1 MSSTLSTV
9 ADVIAEFG
17 AGVNQVLDQLGPAP
31 DPPTAFRMV
40 ARGVVVRSLKRTN
53 PLSPIIAADVA
64 MVEGHGLVARWRTAA
79 ASLTAVFRLM
89 RASTIDRARTAGSGW
104 RTGRSHTTA
113 TPETSI

>member
-9 ADVIAEFG
+9 ADVIAELG
-17 AGVNQVLDQLGPAP
+17 AGVDQVLDQLGPAP

-64 MVEGHGLVARWRTAA
+64 MVEGHGLVARWAA
-79 ASLTAVFRLM
+79 RQRPRLLP
-89 RASTIDRARTAGSGW
+89 SSG
-104 RTGRSHTTA
+104 
-113 TPETSI
+113 